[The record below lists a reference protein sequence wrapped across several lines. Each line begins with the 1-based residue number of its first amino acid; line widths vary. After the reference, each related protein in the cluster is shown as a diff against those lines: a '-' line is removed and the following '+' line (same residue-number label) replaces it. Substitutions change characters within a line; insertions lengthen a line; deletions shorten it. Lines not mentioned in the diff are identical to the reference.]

1 MKDTSDDAFNR
12 ILRILNA
19 SDQSEASIRAKLKR
33 AGYSDGSVDEAIS
46 RAKEYTLIDDK
57 RYAALFIESKS
68 RAGKGMNGILR
79 DLKHMN
85 INIDEFEDSRLKDLT
100 EIDTDQQIDQAV
112 DLLNRKP
119 PRSKN
124 LFQGAYS
131 KLMRNGYSSYIASA
145 ASRRWL
151 EQKAL

>member
-19 SDQSEASIRAKLKR
+19 SDQSEANIRAKLKR

-46 RAKEYTLIDDK
+46 RAKEYALIDDK

-85 INIDEFEDSRLKDLT
+85 IDIDEFEDSHLKDLA

>member
-19 SDQSEASIRAKLKR
+19 SDQSEANIRAKLKR
-33 AGYSDGSVDEAIS
+33 AGYTDGSVDEAIS
-46 RAKEYTLIDDK
+46 RAKEYALIDDK

-85 INIDEFEDSRLKDLT
+85 INIDEFEDSHLKDLA

>member
-1 MKDTSDDAFNR
+1 MKDTSEDAFNR

-19 SDQSEASIRAKLKR
+19 SDQSEANIRAKLKR
-33 AGYSDGSVDEAIS
+33 AGYSDGSVDEAIN
-46 RAKEYTLIDDK
+46 RAKEYALIDDK

-85 INIDEFEDSRLKDLT
+85 INIDEFEDSHLKDLA

>member
-19 SDQSEASIRAKLKR
+19 SDQSEANIRAKLKR
-33 AGYSDGSVDEAIS
+33 AGYSDGSVDEAIN
-46 RAKEYTLIDDK
+46 RAKEYALIDDK

-85 INIDEFEDSRLKDLT
+85 INFDEFEDSHLKDLA

-131 KLMRNGYSSYIASA
+131 KLIRNGYSSYIASA